1 MNVTKRIQSA
11 GMATLLTV
19 MLSVIAGGSQS
30 AQAAEIST
38 GEIVESA
45 TSTNCLDYQVV
56 GICIWLTCT
65 PYGCETDTSI
75 KVKHYIPELVV
86 SSYQRTGENPWSDVE
101 DMSPANSAAQGGGSM
116 TEVNADAHHSGVR
129 FKNVDAIGHPAV
141 ALFSAGLGYT
151 CESPTYPLNPHLL
164 STFDAVSWRENLVE
178 ALYPESLTPGMREV
192 GQLGDLWGNVY
203 PRTGFVAGQQN
214 DYRVA
219 AVAAQRV
226 ADIVTRSGQPHIYQP
241 LAPSQR
247 DGYWPPD
254 PVKEGDESTH
264 KWQPLS
270 PQMVMGCKTF
280 PDRHAG
286 ANYGDRIDETGDF
299 VWALWRPYS
308 CCERRG
314 EKLIFHS
321 GG

>member
-1 MNVTKRIQSA
+1 
-11 GMATLLTV
+11 
-19 MLSVIAGGSQS
+19 
-30 AQAAEIST
+30 
-38 GEIVESA
+38 
-45 TSTNCLDYQVV
+45 
-56 GICIWLTCT
+56 
-65 PYGCETDTSI
+65 
-75 KVKHYIPELVV
+75 
-86 SSYQRTGENPWSDVE
+86 
-101 DMSPANSAAQGGGSM
+101 
-116 TEVNADAHHSGVR
+116 DAHHSGVR

-151 CESPTYPLNPHLL
+151 CESPTFPLHPHLL
-164 STFDAVSWRENLVE
+164 STIDAVSWRENLVE

-219 AVAAQRV
+219 AVAAQRA
-226 ADIVTRSGQPHIYQP
+226 ADIVTRTGQPHIYQS
-241 LAPSQR
+241 LSANQR

-254 PVKEGDESTH
+254 PVKEGDASTH
-264 KWQPLS
+264 KWQPLLPKMLDS
-270 PQMVMGCKTF
+270 CSTF
-280 PDRHAG
+280 PDGGRTETFS
-286 ANYGDRIDETGDF
+286 DRIDETGDF
-299 VWALWRPYS
+299 AWALWRPYS